1 MGICGLKT
9 SAFVWT
15 MSTNVVADQEKYTA
29 SRAGHAIDA
38 FKLDWIV
45 KLAFESNKQVSI
57 EICMLSYYLLVIT
70 LNLLVSEFK
79 KTSLI
84 S

>member
-70 LNLLVSEFK
+70 LNLLVS
-79 KTSLI
+79 
-84 S
+84 

>member
-15 MSTNVVADQEKYTA
+15 MSTNVVVDQEKYTA
-29 SRAGHAIDA
+29 SRAGHAINA

-79 KTSLI
+79 MTSLI

>member
-1 MGICGLKT
+1 MSICGLKT

-15 MSTNVVADQEKYTA
+15 MSTNVVVDQEKYTA

-79 KTSLI
+79 MTSLI

>member
-1 MGICGLKT
+1 MSICGLKT

-45 KLAFESNKQVSI
+45 KLAFESNKQLSI

-79 KTSLI
+79 MTSLI

>member
-79 KTSLI
+79 MTSLI

>member
-15 MSTNVVADQEKYTA
+15 MSTNVVVDQEKYTA

-45 KLAFESNKQVSI
+45 KLAFESNKQLSI

-79 KTSLI
+79 MTSLI

>member
-1 MGICGLKT
+1 MSICGLKT

-79 KTSLI
+79 MTSLI

>member
-15 MSTNVVADQEKYTA
+15 MSTNVVVDQEKYTA

-79 KTSLI
+79 MTSLI

>member
-45 KLAFESNKQVSI
+45 KLAFESNKQLLI

-79 KTSLI
+79 MTSLI

>member
-45 KLAFESNKQVSI
+45 KLAFESNKQLSI

-79 KTSLI
+79 MTSLI